1 MTLKIWPFAWQ
12 HARRVTGGGLRAIGC
27 AALLAVVYAFTLPA
41 WETMQIH
48 HRSIEIVIPFL
59 FGLQAALIFAPDD
72 EPALEVMLACP
83 RPVPYI
89 ILERALTLTA
99 MLGGIAVVATVVN
112 TQLPL
117 AENIAIATV
126 RWLVPS
132 LLIGSAALY
141 LSLAAG
147 RANFGLLLAIVVCL
161 TALVGGDFIVSQHPG
176 LWFAHPYLQP
186 EAVTPEMYVFNRIFL
201 FAIATIVFVRALMLS
216 RDEAR
221 LLNLR

>member
-1 MTLKIWPFAWQ
+1 M
-12 HARRVTGGGLRAIGC
+12 RAIGC
-27 AALLAVVYAFTLPA
+27 AALLAVVYAFTLPP
-41 WETMQIH
+41 WEIMQIH
-48 HRSIEIVIPFL
+48 HRAVEIVIPFL

-72 EPALEVMLACP
+72 EPALEVLLACP
-83 RPVPYI
+83 RPAAYI
-89 ILERALTLTA
+89 ILERAMTLTA
-99 MLGGIAVVATVVN
+99 MLGGIALLATVVN

-147 RANFGLLLAIVVCL
+147 RANFGLLLSIVMCL
-161 TALVGGDFIVSQHPG
+161 SALVGGDYIVGLQPG
-176 LWFAHPYLQP
+176 LWFAHPYLRP
-186 EAVTPEMYVFNRIFL
+186 DAVTPEMYAVNRLFL
-201 FAIATIVFVRALMLS
+201 LVIAAVVFVRALTLS

-221 LLNLR
+221 LLNLH